1 MRQIRLRL
9 VKIGDSIELRSPA
22 HSKALHLRK
31 HIPDPVAL
39 LLACANLR
47 QRILVITL
55 LGFHKTFKSLLFHI
69 HNHMFKIC
77 ENYTNF
83 PGGKL
88 RLW

>member
-1 MRQIRLRL
+1 M
-9 VKIGDSIELRSPA
+9 
-22 HSKALHLRK
+22 
-31 HIPDPVAL
+31 AL

-47 QRILVITL
+47 QRILVITF
-55 LGFHKTFKSLLFHI
+55 LGFHKTFKSILFHI